1 MTVFKTFLQVLNKY
15 KATVIMYTVMLVIFG
30 GLNFQTSD
38 SNMNFTASKPDILI
52 INEDESVG
60 ITNDFIKYLSERA
73 NIKDIENNEDSI
85 NDALF
90 YRDVNYIVYIKPNFR
105 ESILSN
111 SPNPNEQFKQDISSS
126 DRTIIEIKTTGDYQ
140 ASIADML
147 VNKYLRL
154 ADIYSKTYENET
166 EIIEHINDT
175 LALEVSTEITSKVDT
190 NTLSSVTFYYNF
202 LSYSVLAGCVYV
214 ICLIL
219 SSFKNKEINKRT
231 IISSMNYKSFNL
243 KLLLSNCLFAIVLW
257 LIYIILGFIL
267 VGSIPTN
274 YLIIY
279 IINSFIF
286 TICSVTVAFLISNLI
301 SNKNAINGIVNVV
314 ALGSSFLCGAFVP
327 MEWLPDFVLKIAHI
341 LPSYWYIKTNELLK
355 GIEVFNASSLE
366 PIIINM
372 VVLLI
377 FIIIFVILTNI
388 VTKLKLKK

>member
-15 KATVIMYTVMLVIFG
+15 KATVIMYTVMLVAFG

-38 SNMNFTASKPDILI
+38 SNINFTASKPDVLI
-52 INEDESVG
+52 INEGEEIG
-60 ITNDFIKYLSERA
+60 ITKAFIDYLDERT
-73 NIKDIENNEDSI
+73 NIKDIKKDEESI

-105 ESILSN
+105 DSILDNSSN
-111 SPNPNEQFKQDISSS
+111 PSEQFEKYISSV

-147 VNKYLRL
+147 VKKYLNL
-154 ADIYSKTYENET
+154 VDIYSRTYEDEDEIIKHINET
-166 EIIEHINDT
+166 
-175 LALEVSTEITSKVDT
+175 LSLEVDTELTSKVDT
-190 NTLSSVTFYYNF
+190 NTLSRVTFYYNF

-231 IISSMNYKSFNL
+231 IISSMAYKKFNM
-243 KLLLSNCLFAIVLW
+243 KLLLSNCLFAGILW
-257 LIYIILGFIL
+257 LVYVALEFVL
-267 VGSIPTN
+267 VGSVPN
-274 YLIIY
+274 GYLIIY
-279 IINSFIF
+279 LTNSFIF
-286 TICSVTVAFLISNLI
+286 TICSVTIAFLISNLI
-301 SNKNAINGIVNVV
+301 NNKNAINGIVNVV

-327 MEWLPDFVLKIAHI
+327 MEWLPDFALTIAHI

-355 GIEVFNASSLE
+355 GVEVFNSVSLE

-372 VVLLI
+372 LI
-377 FIIIFVILTNI
+377 LIVFIIVFVILTNI

>member
-15 KATVIMYTVMLVIFG
+15 KATVIMYTVMLVAFG

-38 SNMNFTASKPDILI
+38 NNMNFTASKPDILI
-52 INEDESVG
+52 INEGEKIG
-60 ITNDFIKYLSERA
+60 ITKAFIEYLDERT
-73 NIKDIENNEDSI
+73 NIKDIKNDEDSI

-105 ESILSN
+105 DSILDN
-111 SPNPNEQFKQDISSS
+111 SPNSSEQFKKYISSA
-126 DRTIIEIKTTGDYQ
+126 DRTVIEIKTTGDYQ

-147 VNKYLRL
+147 VKKYLNL
-154 ADIYSKTYENET
+154 ADIYSRTYEDEEEIIKHINET
-166 EIIEHINDT
+166 IS
-175 LALEVSTEITSKVDT
+175 LEVATELTSKVDT
-190 NTLSSVTFYYNF
+190 NTLSKVTFYYNF

-231 IISSMNYKSFNL
+231 IISSMNYKKFNM
-243 KLLLSNCLFAIVLW
+243 KLLLSNCLFALILW
-257 LIYIILGFIL
+257 LIYVILGFIL
-267 VGSIPTN
+267 VGNIELN

-279 IINSFIF
+279 LINSFIF
-286 TICSVTVAFLISNLI
+286 TICSVTIAFLISNLI
-301 SNKNAINGIVNVV
+301 NNKNAINGIVNVV

-327 MEWLPDFVLKIAHI
+327 MEWLPDSVLTIAHI

-355 GIEVFNASSLE
+355 GVEVFNSASLE

-372 VVLLI
+372 LI
-377 FIIIFVILTNI
+377 LIVFIIVFVILTNI

>member
-1 MTVFKTFLQVLNKY
+1 MTVFKTFSQVLNKY
-15 KATVIMYTVMLVIFG
+15 KATVLMYTVMLVLFG
-30 GLNFQTSD
+30 GLNFKTSD
-38 SNMNFTASKPDILI
+38 NNVNFTASKPDVLI
-52 INEDESVG
+52 INEDENIG
-60 ITNDFIKYLSERA
+60 ITKDFIDYLSEYT

-90 YRDVNYIVYIKPNFR
+90 YRDVNYIIYIKPNFR

-111 SPNPNEQFKQDISSS
+111 SPNKDEQFKQLISSS
-126 DRTIIEIKTTGDYQ
+126 DRTIVEIKTTGDYQ

-147 VNKYLRL
+147 VNKYLHL
-154 ADIYSKTYENET
+154 ADIYSNTFEDENE
-166 EIIEHINDT
+166 IINHIQKT
-175 LALEVSTEITSKVDT
+175 LSLEVETELTSKVDT
-190 NTLSSVTFYYNF
+190 NTLSQVTFYYNF

-257 LIYIILGFIL
+257 LIYIILGFLL

-286 TICSVTVAFLISNLI
+286 TICSVTIAFFISNLI
-301 SNKNAINGIVNVV
+301 NNKNAINGIVNVV

-327 MEWLPDFVLKIAHI
+327 MEWLPDFVLKIAHV

-355 GIEVFNASSLE
+355 GVEVFNSITLK
-366 PIIINM
+366 PIITNM
-372 VVLLI
+372 LVLI
-377 FIIIFVILTNI
+377 VFIIAFVVLTNI

>member
-15 KATVIMYTVMLVIFG
+15 KATVIMYTVMLVAFG
-30 GLNFQTSD
+30 GLNFQTND
-38 SNMNFTASKPDILI
+38 NNMNFTASKPDILI
-52 INEDESVG
+52 INEGEEIG
-60 ITNDFIKYLSERA
+60 ITKAFIEYLDGRT
-73 NIKDIENNEDSI
+73 NIKDIRNDEDSI

-105 ESILSN
+105 EEILSN
-111 SPNPNEQFKQDISSS
+111 SPNQEEQFYKDISSAN
-126 DRTIIEIKTTGDYQ
+126 RTVIEIKTTGDYQ

-147 VNKYLRL
+147 VKKYLNL
-154 ADIYSKTYENET
+154 ADIYSRTYDDEEEIIKHINET
-166 EIIEHINDT
+166 IS
-175 LALEVSTEITSKVDT
+175 LEVATELTSKVDT
-190 NTLSSVTFYYNF
+190 NTLSKVTFYYNF

-231 IISSMNYKSFNL
+231 IISSMNYKKFNM

-257 LIYIILGFIL
+257 LVYIVLGFIL
-267 VGSIPTN
+267 VGSVPTD
-274 YLIIY
+274 YLIFY
-279 IINSFIF
+279 LINSFIF
-286 TICSVTVAFLISNLI
+286 TICSVTIAFLISNLI
-301 SNKNAINGIVNVV
+301 NNKNAINGIVNVV

-327 MEWLPDFVLKIAHI
+327 MEWLPASVLKIARI

-355 GIEVFNASSLE
+355 GVEVFNSASLE

-372 VVLLI
+372 LI
-377 FIIIFVILTNI
+377 LIVFIIVFVILTNI

>member
-15 KATVIMYTVMLVIFG
+15 KATVIMYTVMLVAFG

-38 SNMNFTASKPDILI
+38 SNMNFTASKPDVLI
-52 INEDESVG
+52 INEGEEVG
-60 ITNDFIKYLSERA
+60 ITKAFIDYLDERT
-73 NIKDIENNEDSI
+73 NIKDIKKDEESI

-105 ESILSN
+105 DSILDN
-111 SPNPNEQFKQDISSS
+111 SPNASEQFEQYISSA

-147 VNKYLRL
+147 VKKYINL
-154 ADIYSKTYENET
+154 ADVYSRTYEDEEEIIKHINET
-166 EIIEHINDT
+166 
-175 LALEVSTEITSKVDT
+175 LSLEVDTELTSKVDT
-190 NTLSSVTFYYNF
+190 NTLSRVTFYYNF

-231 IISSMNYKSFNL
+231 IISSMDYKKFNM

-257 LIYIILGFIL
+257 LIYVILGFVL
-267 VGSIPTN
+267 VGSVPN
-274 YLIIY
+274 DYLVIY
-279 IINSFIF
+279 LINSFIF
-286 TICSVTVAFLISNLI
+286 TICSVTIAFLISNLI
-301 SNKNAINGIVNVV
+301 NNKNAINGIVNVV

-327 MEWLPDFVLKIAHI
+327 MEWLPDSVLTIAHI

-355 GIEVFNASSLE
+355 GIEVFDMSSLG

-372 VVLLI
+372 GVLI
-377 FIIIFVILTNI
+377 GFIIIFIVLTNI

>member
-15 KATVIMYTVMLVIFG
+15 KATVIMYTVMLVAFC
-30 GLNFQTSD
+30 GLNFQTSE
-38 SNMNFTASKPDILI
+38 SNINFTASKPDVLI
-52 INEDESVG
+52 INEGEEIG
-60 ITNDFIKYLSERA
+60 ITKAFIDYLDERT
-73 NIKDIENNEDSI
+73 NVKDIKNDEESI

-105 ESILSN
+105 DSILDNSSN
-111 SPNPNEQFKQDISSS
+111 PSEQFEKYISSV

-147 VNKYLRL
+147 VKKYLNL
-154 ADIYSKTYENET
+154 VDIYSRTYEDEDEIIKHINET
-166 EIIEHINDT
+166 
-175 LALEVSTEITSKVDT
+175 LSLEVDTELTSKVDT
-190 NTLSSVTFYYNF
+190 NTLSRVTFYYNF

-231 IISSMNYKSFNL
+231 IISSMAYKKFNM
-243 KLLLSNCLFAIVLW
+243 KLLLSNCLFAGILW
-257 LIYIILGFIL
+257 LVYVALEFVL
-267 VGSIPTN
+267 VGSVPN
-274 YLIIY
+274 GYLIIY
-279 IINSFIF
+279 LTNSFIF
-286 TICSVTVAFLISNLI
+286 TICSVTIAFLISNLI
-301 SNKNAINGIVNVV
+301 NNKNAINGIVNVV

-327 MEWLPDFVLKIAHI
+327 MEWLPDFALTIAHI

-355 GIEVFNASSLE
+355 GVEVFNSVSLE

-372 VVLLI
+372 LI
-377 FIIIFVILTNI
+377 LIVFIIVFVILTNI

>member
-15 KATVIMYTVMLVIFG
+15 KATVIMYTVMLVAFG

-38 SNMNFTASKPDILI
+38 NNMNFTASKPDILI
-52 INEDESVG
+52 INEGEEIG
-60 ITNDFIKYLSERA
+60 ITKAFIEYLDGRT
-73 NIKDIENNEDSI
+73 NIKDIRNDEDSI

-105 ESILSN
+105 EEILSN
-111 SPNPNEQFKQDISSS
+111 SPDQEEQFNKDISSAN
-126 DRTIIEIKTTGDYQ
+126 RTVIEIKTTGDYQ

-147 VNKYLRL
+147 VKKYLNL
-154 ADIYSKTYENET
+154 ADIYSRTYEDEEEIIKHINET
-166 EIIEHINDT
+166 IS
-175 LALEVSTEITSKVDT
+175 LEVATELTSKVDT
-190 NTLSSVTFYYNF
+190 NTLSKVTFYYNF

-231 IISSMNYKSFNL
+231 IISSMNYKKFNM

-257 LIYIILGFIL
+257 LVYIVLGFIL
-267 VGSIPTN
+267 VGSVPTD
-274 YLIIY
+274 YLIFY
-279 IINSFIF
+279 LINSFIF
-286 TICSVTVAFLISNLI
+286 TICSVTIAFLISNLI
-301 SNKNAINGIVNVV
+301 NNKNAINGIVNVV

-327 MEWLPDFVLKIAHI
+327 MEWLPASVLKIAHI

-355 GIEVFNASSLE
+355 GVEVFNSASLE

-372 VVLLI
+372 LI
-377 FIIIFVILTNI
+377 LIVFIIVFVILTNI

>member
-15 KATVIMYTVMLVIFG
+15 KATVIMYTVMLVAFG

-38 SNMNFTASKPDILI
+38 SNMNFTASKPDVLI
-52 INEDESVG
+52 INEGEEVG
-60 ITNDFIKYLSERA
+60 ITKAFIDYLDERT
-73 NIKDIENNEDSI
+73 NIKDIKKDEESI

-105 ESILSN
+105 DSILDN
-111 SPNPNEQFKQDISSS
+111 SPNASEQFKQYISSA

-147 VNKYLRL
+147 VKKYINL
-154 ADIYSKTYENET
+154 ADVYSRTYEDEEEIIKHINET
-166 EIIEHINDT
+166 LSLEIDT
-175 LALEVSTEITSKVDT
+175 ELTSKVDT
-190 NTLSSVTFYYNF
+190 NTLSRVTFYYNF

-231 IISSMNYKSFNL
+231 IISSMNYKKFNM

-257 LIYIILGFIL
+257 LIYVILGFVL
-267 VGSIPTN
+267 VGSVPN
-274 YLIIY
+274 DYLVIY
-279 IINSFIF
+279 LINSFVF
-286 TICSVTVAFLISNLI
+286 TICSVTIAFLISNLI
-301 SNKNAINGIVNVV
+301 NNKNAINGIVNVV

-327 MEWLPDFVLKIAHI
+327 MEWLPDSVLTIAHI

-355 GIEVFNASSLE
+355 GIEVFDMNSLG

-372 VVLLI
+372 GVLI
-377 FIIIFVILTNI
+377 GFIIILIVLTNI

>member
-15 KATVIMYTVMLVIFG
+15 KATVIMYTVMLVAFG

-38 SNMNFTASKPDILI
+38 SNINFTASKPDVLI
-52 INEDESVG
+52 INEGEEIG
-60 ITNDFIKYLSERA
+60 ITKAFIDYLDERT
-73 NIKDIENNEDSI
+73 NIKDIKKDEESI

-105 ESILSN
+105 DSILDN
-111 SPNPNEQFKQDISSS
+111 SPNASEQFEQYISSA

-147 VNKYLRL
+147 VKKYINL
-154 ADIYSKTYENET
+154 ADVYSRTYEDEEEIIKHINET
-166 EIIEHINDT
+166 LSLEIDT
-175 LALEVSTEITSKVDT
+175 ELTSKVNT
-190 NTLSSVTFYYNF
+190 NTLSRVTFYYNF

-231 IISSMNYKSFNL
+231 IISSMDYKKFNM

-257 LIYIILGFIL
+257 LIYVILGFVL
-267 VGSIPTN
+267 VGGVPN
-274 YLIIY
+274 DYLVIY
-279 IINSFIF
+279 LINSFIF
-286 TICSVTVAFLISNLI
+286 TICSVTIAFLISNLI
-301 SNKNAINGIVNVV
+301 NNKNAINGIVNVV

-327 MEWLPDFVLKIAHI
+327 MEWLPASVLTIAHI

-355 GIEVFNASSLE
+355 GIEVFNSTSLE
-366 PIIINM
+366 PIITNM
-372 VVLLI
+372 LVLI
-377 FIIIFVILTNI
+377 VFIIIFIILTNI

>member
-1 MTVFKTFLQVLNKY
+1 MTVFKTFLQVLNRY
-15 KATVIMYTVMLVIFG
+15 KVTVIIYTVMLVTFG

-38 SNMNFTASKPDILI
+38 SNVNFTASKPDILI
-52 INEDESVG
+52 INEDENKG
-60 ITNDFIKYLSERA
+60 ITNDFIEYLTEHA
-73 NIKDIENNEDSI
+73 NIKDIKNDEESI

-111 SPNPNEQFKQDISSS
+111 SPNQEEQFKKDISSS

-147 VNKYLRL
+147 VNKYLHL
-154 ADIYSKTYENET
+154 ADIYSKTYEDEN
-166 EIIEHINDT
+166 EIIEHIHET
-175 LALEVSTEITSKVDT
+175 LLLEVSTELTSKVDT
-190 NTLSSVTFYYNF
+190 NALSRVTFYYNF

-243 KLLLSNCLFAIVLW
+243 KLLLSNCLFAIILW
-257 LIYIILGFIL
+257 IIYIVLGFIL
-267 VGSIPTN
+267 VGSVPTN

-279 IINSFIF
+279 LINSFIF
-286 TICSVTVAFLISNLI
+286 TICSVTIAFLISNLI
-301 SNKNAINGIVNVV
+301 NNKNAINGIVNVV

-327 MEWLPDFVLKIAHI
+327 MEWLPNFVLKIAHI
-341 LPSYWYIKTNELLK
+341 LPSYWYVKTNELLK
-355 GIEVFNASSLE
+355 GIEVFNSTSLE
-366 PIIINM
+366 PIITNM
-372 VVLLI
+372 LI
-377 FIIIFVILTNI
+377 LIVFIIVFIILTNI

>member
-15 KATVIMYTVMLVIFG
+15 KATVIMYTVMLVAFE

-38 SNMNFTASKPDILI
+38 SNINFTASKPDVLI
-52 INEDESVG
+52 INEGEEIG
-60 ITNDFIKYLSERA
+60 ITKAFIDYLDERT
-73 NIKDIENNEDSI
+73 NIKDIKKDEESI

-105 ESILSN
+105 DSILDN
-111 SPNPNEQFKQDISSS
+111 SPNASEQFEQYISSA

-147 VNKYLRL
+147 VKKYINL
-154 ADIYSKTYENET
+154 ADVYSRTYEDEEEIIKHINET
-166 EIIEHINDT
+166 LSLEIDT
-175 LALEVSTEITSKVDT
+175 ELTSKVDT
-190 NTLSSVTFYYNF
+190 NTLSRVTFYYNF

-231 IISSMNYKSFNL
+231 IISSMDYKKFNM

-257 LIYIILGFIL
+257 LIYVILGFVL
-267 VGSIPTN
+267 VGSVPN
-274 YLIIY
+274 DYLVIY
-279 IINSFIF
+279 LINSFIF
-286 TICSVTVAFLISNLI
+286 TICSVTIAFLISNLI
-301 SNKNAINGIVNVV
+301 NNKNAINGIVNVV

-327 MEWLPDFVLKIAHI
+327 MEWLPDSVLTIAHI

-355 GIEVFNASSLE
+355 GIEVFNSTSLE
-366 PIIINM
+366 PIITNM
-372 VVLLI
+372 LVLI
-377 FIIIFVILTNI
+377 VFIIIFIILTNI

>member
-15 KATVIMYTVMLVIFG
+15 KATVIMYTVMLVAFG

-38 SNMNFTASKPDILI
+38 SNMNFTASKPDVLI
-52 INEDESVG
+52 INEGEEVG
-60 ITNDFIKYLSERA
+60 ITKAFIDYLDERT
-73 NIKDIENNEDSI
+73 NIKDIKKDEESI

-105 ESILSN
+105 DSILDN
-111 SPNPNEQFKQDISSS
+111 SPNASEQFEKYISSA

-147 VNKYLRL
+147 VKKYINL
-154 ADIYSKTYENET
+154 ADVYSRTYEDEEEIIKHINET
-166 EIIEHINDT
+166 LSLEIDT
-175 LALEVSTEITSKVDT
+175 ELTSKVDT
-190 NTLSSVTFYYNF
+190 NTLSRVTFYYNF

-231 IISSMNYKSFNL
+231 IISSMNYKKFNM

-257 LIYIILGFIL
+257 LIYVILGFVL
-267 VGSIPTN
+267 VGSVPN
-274 YLIIY
+274 DYLVIY
-279 IINSFIF
+279 LINSFVF
-286 TICSVTVAFLISNLI
+286 TICSVTIAFLISNLI
-301 SNKNAINGIVNVV
+301 NNKNAINGIVNVV

-327 MEWLPDFVLKIAHI
+327 MEWLPDSVLTIAHI

-355 GIEVFNASSLE
+355 GIEVFDMNSLG

-372 VVLLI
+372 GVLI
-377 FIIIFVILTNI
+377 GFIIIFIVLTNI

>member
-15 KATVIMYTVMLVIFG
+15 KATVIMYTVMLVAFG

-38 SNMNFTASKPDILI
+38 SNMNFTASKPDVLI
-52 INEDESVG
+52 INEGEEVG
-60 ITNDFIKYLSERA
+60 ITKAFIDYLDERT
-73 NIKDIENNEDSI
+73 NIKDIKKDEESI

-105 ESILSN
+105 DSILDN
-111 SPNPNEQFKQDISSS
+111 SPNASEQFEQYISSA

-147 VNKYLRL
+147 VKKYINL
-154 ADIYSKTYENET
+154 ADVYSRTYEDEEEIIKHINET
-166 EIIEHINDT
+166 LSLEIDT
-175 LALEVSTEITSKVDT
+175 ELTSKVDT
-190 NTLSSVTFYYNF
+190 NTLSRVTFYYNF

-231 IISSMNYKSFNL
+231 IISSMDYKKFNM

-257 LIYIILGFIL
+257 LIYVILGFVL
-267 VGSIPTN
+267 VGSVPN
-274 YLIIY
+274 DYLVIY
-279 IINSFIF
+279 LINSFIF
-286 TICSVTVAFLISNLI
+286 TICSVTIAFLISNLI
-301 SNKNAINGIVNVV
+301 NNKNAINGIVNVV

-327 MEWLPDFVLKIAHI
+327 MEWLPDSVLTIAHI

-355 GIEVFNASSLE
+355 GIEVFDMNSLG

-372 VVLLI
+372 GVLI
-377 FIIIFVILTNI
+377 GFIIILIVLTNI